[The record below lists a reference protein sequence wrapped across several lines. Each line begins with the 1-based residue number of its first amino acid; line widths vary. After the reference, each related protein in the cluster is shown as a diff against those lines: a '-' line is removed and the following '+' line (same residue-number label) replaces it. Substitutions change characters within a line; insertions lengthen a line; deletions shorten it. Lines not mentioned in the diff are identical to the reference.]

1 MTTPPPMPDN
11 VRVYADAIGVDAT
24 ITFILHFGGS
34 EVFMSRSPA
43 RSELVAVLGQD
54 AAQALADVHAVRGLP
69 ARVPLAHRWL
79 VAALAAKGLSKNE
92 IARKMRKSAK
102 WVRDVLAQRPDTR
115 QFSLF
120 QPDA

>member
-1 MTTPPPMPDN
+1 MTTSSPMPEN

-43 RSELVAVLGQD
+43 RSELVAVLGQE
-54 AAQALADVHAVRGLP
+54 AAQALADVHAERGLP

-79 VAALAAKGLSKNE
+79 VAALSEKGLSKNE
-92 IARKMRKSAK
+92 IARKMRKSVT
-102 WVRDVLAQRPDTR
+102 WVRQHMAQQPDTR

-120 QPDA
+120 QTDR

>member
-1 MTTPPPMPDN
+1 MTTPPPMPEN

-54 AAQALADVHAVRGLP
+54 AAQALADVHAMRGLP
-69 ARVPLAHRWL
+69 ARVPLAHRW
-79 VAALAAKGLSKNE
+79 VVTALTAKGLSKNE
-92 IARKMRKSAK
+92 IARKMRKSVT
-102 WVRDVLAQRPDTR
+102 WVRQNMAQHPDTR

-120 QPDA
+120 QSER